1 MTTKFDT
8 VEKNGSDFERECVK
22 MRMDGE
28 KLERT
33 YQEIQDRIQSEQ
45 DNLRASLADLDGV

>member
-1 MTTKFDT
+1 
-8 VEKNGSDFERECVK
+8 

-28 KLERT
+28 KLEKT